1 MTESVTLEVVK
12 SLLEIQANAFKASFK
27 MMFDSL
33 KEEVVAVK
41 KDVIDLTN
49 SLQFTQGQFDE
60 QTKKLDKME
69 DKLTSSAHNI
79 EALDI
84 SVNAIDNNLEYMEN
98 QSRRNN
104 LKIMGVE
111 ENLAEEKSWDD
122 TEKLVKELIKDK
134 LGIDEDIDIERCH
147 RVGNL
152 DNKMSQ
158 PGMSTRNKEPR
169 SIVAK
174 ISKWKIKEMILKK
187 ARNVKPEGIKFVA
200 DLSQR
205 TLEKRRAKIPDLLQ
219 ARSEGKVAYFVL
231 DKLIVKNKTFSGAS
245 SNVSRDS
252 EVSFDS

>member
-41 KDVIDLTN
+41 KDVKDLTN

-84 SVNAIDNNLEYMEN
+84 SVNAIDNNLEYMEK

-134 LGIDEDIDIERCH
+134 LGIDEDIDIE
-147 RVGNL
+147 
-152 DNKMSQ
+152 
-158 PGMSTRNKEPR
+158 
-169 SIVAK
+169 
-174 ISKWKIKEMILKK
+174 
-187 ARNVKPEGIKFVA
+187 
-200 DLSQR
+200 
-205 TLEKRRAKIPDLLQ
+205 
-219 ARSEGKVAYFVL
+219 
-231 DKLIVKNKTFSGAS
+231 
-245 SNVSRDS
+245 
-252 EVSFDS
+252 